1 MSKERD
7 GYYYPLSGQAA
18 SVRAM
23 LEREMDRYKV
33 EVHCDETLQ
42 RIIPRKDLSGQNI
55 TGYEVQTDRDKYLV
69 RKLILAVGGSAAP
82 AQGTTGDG
90 YRMLQELGVAIVP
103 PLPALTSIELDDAC
117 CKLWSGVR
125 IMGQVELW
133 CEGSR
138 LAEDIGEIQMVAKGI
153 SGIPVFQISGRVSRL
168 LYQGKEPYL
177 KLDVM
182 PDHTKE
188 QVMEELLRRVN
199 TYGVGRSL
207 GDVLDGMLPDKL
219 AKALLQ
225 ALHKSPGDGAEILQ
239 EDRWRNDLADQIK
252 GKKLHIRK
260 VSDFDKAQVTTGGV
274 ALSELQADTLELI
287 KYPGIYVTGELA
299 DVDGICGGYNLQ
311 WAWSSGHLAGQSA
324 ACALKTKIRSRS

>member
-1 MSKERD
+1 M
-7 GYYYPLSGQAA
+7 
-18 SVRAM
+18 
-23 LEREMDRYKV
+23 
-33 EVHCDETLQ
+33 Q

-182 PDHTKE
+182 AGSYQRTGYGRTVAAGLIP
-188 QVMEELLRRVN
+188 MELEEVW
-199 TYGVGRSL
+199 
-207 GDVLDGMLPDKL
+207 GMFWTVCFR
-219 AKALLQ
+219 
-225 ALHKSPGDGAEILQ
+225 I
-239 EDRWRNDLADQIK
+239 N
-252 GKKLHIRK
+252 
-260 VSDFDKAQVTTGGV
+260 
-274 ALSELQADTLELI
+274 
-287 KYPGIYVTGELA
+287 
-299 DVDGICGGYNLQ
+299 
-311 WAWSSGHLAGQSA
+311 
-324 ACALKTKIRSRS
+324 